1 MTNTLRYV
9 LPVVSA
15 IAAIAGITGYLHV
28 RDERARRGDDL
39 RMALRKLDEPGSQ
52 PTVDPPYRRR
62 SIPPAAAAGT
72 SPASPNTVPRFDA
85 IIGQE
90 RPDVEWQRQLSD
102 AVTAAFAADGDVRV
116 TSATCGASLCRL
128 ALALGPAQ
136 EQVDCRKAGGD
147 RQGDRNV
154 IYGLDGRRGRDQ
166 AQVRGTV
173 GGDGRTDEAA
183 LGGR

>member
-39 RMALRKLDEPGSQ
+39 RMALRKLDEPSSQ

-72 SPASPNTVPRFDA
+72 SPAGPNTVPRFDA

-90 RPDVEWQRQLSD
+90 RPDVEWQRQLSE

-116 TSATCGASLCRL
+116 TSAT
-128 ALALGPAQ
+128 
-136 EQVDCRKAGGD
+136 
-147 RQGDRNV
+147 
-154 IYGLDGRRGRDQ
+154 
-166 AQVRGTV
+166 
-173 GGDGRTDEAA
+173 
-183 LGGR
+183 